1 MSYYCNHCMSEL
13 ENKAEKCPFCGN
25 GKTPVPAHHL
35 APGTILNGKFYVGEA
50 LGEGGFGITYIGRD
64 IKLDM
69 KIAIKEFYPN
79 GYVNRNN
86 TISPQ
91 VNDSVTAGRK
101 DFFQNGRT
109 RFLKEAQIL
118 ARFYGESGIVDV
130 RDFFEE
136 NNTAYIIMEY
146 LEGVDL
152 KTYLKQNGKLTPDQ
166 TINMLMPVMN
176 SLKKVHAQGLIHRD
190 ISPDNIMIVGDK
202 IKLLDFGAA
211 RTISAAANKSL
222 SVMLKPGYA
231 PEEQYRSKGNQGPWT
246 DIYALCATMY
256 KCITGVTPD
265 DATQRVF
272 SDEVKTPSAM
282 NIAIKPEIE
291 KAIMRGMSVHQ
302 SDRYQCIEE
311 LIKAL
316 QGIDIPLSASER
328 TIEAK
333 NEPAEA
339 IHTPDKKSNT
349 ATGTEAAAAAKP
361 FVNKQ
366 AEAVP
371 SALQSPIKS
380 NVTANTAYNA
390 ASAAAA
396 NNVFQTPVDNNQNV
410 FNQNEVHPFMKQN
423 GDTGRKNTKLLLGLL
438 IAILLIVIISLAVLL
453 VVMSNS
459 DKDSSDDDNDDKRNI
474 AVQTTE
480 EDEPE
485 EKSTKPDEVITTEE
499 KTTEEITAE
508 SIQPSENDKPD
519 NKDIVM
525 SDELFDFTFE
535 LEGVVYQL
543 PCEYED
549 FTDNGWTI
557 SSTDVNSETKISG
570 NNYDYFDMA
579 KDGREIRLYSYNM
592 SGNAKAI
599 KDCKIGG
606 IECYVSDKVDF
617 VIAKGVTPSTG
628 ADEIKKQ
635 FGVPGY
641 SSTGNDYESITYY
654 AEKDSSYNCVKFYIS
669 NDGRYSSI
677 DMKNFIESED
687 DKTVTNTERPDY
699 LNKYKEPEAMGND
712 LRSSVVK
719 IEGDLYQLPAPVS
732 VFIDK
737 GWQITQQSGDV
748 VAGGN
753 DYIYMKKDGK
763 NLDLRIVNYA
773 EYQTTVENC
782 AVTKVSVYD
791 GYGTSIIV
799 GSESNNITIGTA
811 KNDVDTLTGS
821 DFDYYEGT
829 NTHSYSYLEYK
840 ERDFGL
846 DISVDKE
853 SGKVSSIDISC
864 ETWAY

>member
-1 MSYYCNHCMSEL
+1 MSKYCSHCMSEL
-13 ENKAEKCPFCGN
+13 EVEAEKCPFCGN

-35 APGTILNGKFYVGEA
+35 LPGTILNGKFYVGES

-64 IKLDM
+64 INLDM

-101 DFFQNGRT
+101 NFFQNGRT

-166 TINMLMPVMN
+166 TIQMLMPVMN

-302 SDRYQCIEE
+302 ADRYQCIEE

-316 QGIDIPLSASER
+316 NGIDIPLSASER

-333 NEPAEA
+333 NEAADAMYMPNEEN
-339 IHTPDKKSNT
+339 KT
-349 ATGTEAAAAAKP
+349 ASGTEAAAAKP

-366 AEAVP
+366 AESEP
-371 SALQSPIKS
+371 TALQSPIKT
-380 NVTANTAYNA
+380 NETKNTAYGVN
-390 ASAAAA
+390 SAAAA
-396 NNVFQTPVDNNQNV
+396 NNVFQTPVDNKQNV
-410 FNQNEVHPFMKQN
+410 FNQNEIHPFMKQN
-423 GDTGRKNTKLLLGLL
+423 GDTGRKKTKLLLGLL
-438 IAILLIVIISLAVLL
+438 IAILLIVIISLAVIL
-453 VVMSNS
+453 VVTSNS
-459 DKDSSDDDNDDKRNI
+459 DKDSSDDDDNNNRNI
-474 AVQTTE
+474 SAQTT

-485 EKSTKPDEVITTEE
+485 EESTQPAEDITPEE
-499 KTTEEITAE
+499 KTTEGITAE
-508 SIQPSENDKPD
+508 STQAAESDKPD

-543 PCEYED
+543 PCDYEC
-549 FTDNGWTI
+549 FTNNGWTI
-557 SSTDVNSETKISG
+557 SSRNVNSDTKIAG

-579 KDGREIRLYSYNM
+579 RDGREITVYSYNA
-592 SGNAKAI
+592 SGNAKSI

-606 IECYVSDKVDF
+606 IECYVSDNVDF

-641 SSTGNDYESITYY
+641 SNTGNDYETITYY

-669 NDGRYSSI
+669 NDARYSSI

-687 DKTVTNTERPDY
+687 DKTITNAERPDY
-699 LNKYKEPEAMGND
+699 LNKYKEPTALGKD
-712 LRSSVVK
+712 FKSSVVK

-732 VFIDK
+732 AFIDK
-737 GWQITQQSGDV
+737 GWQITQHSGDV

-763 NLDLRIVNYA
+763 ELDLRIVNYA

-811 KNDVDTLTGS
+811 KNEVDTLTGS

-829 NTHSYSYLEYK
+829 YSHSYSYSEFD

-853 SGKVSSIDISC
+853 SGKVSSIDVSC

>member
-1 MSYYCNHCMSEL
+1 MSKYCSHCMSEL
-13 ENKAEKCPFCGN
+13 EVEAEKCPFCGN

-35 APGTILNGKFYVGEA
+35 LPGTILNGKFYVGEA

-64 IKLDM
+64 INLDM

-152 KTYLKQNGKLTPDQ
+152 KTYLKQNGRLTPEQ
-166 TINMLMPVMN
+166 TVNMLMPVMN

-190 ISPDNIMIVGDK
+190 ISPDNVMIVGDK

-272 SDEVKTPSAM
+272 SDEVKRPSAL
-282 NIAIKPEIE
+282 NIEIRPEIE

-302 SDRYQCIEE
+302 SDRYQCIDD

-316 QGIDIPLSASER
+316 QGIDIPPSASER
-328 TIEAK
+328 TISAKDEA
-333 NEPAEA
+333 ADS
-339 IHTPDKKSNT
+339 IHTPDRKSNT
-349 ATGTEAAAAAKP
+349 AVGTEVQKAE
-361 FVNKQ
+361 KQ
-366 AEAVP
+366 AEFVP
-371 SALQSPIKS
+371 SALQSQIKS
-380 NVTANTAYNA
+380 NVTANTVNNA
-390 ASAAAA
+390 AASA
-396 NNVFQTPVDNNQNV
+396 NNVFPTPDGNNQNV
-410 FNQNEVHPFMKQN
+410 FNQNNVHPFMNQN
-423 GDTGRKNTKLLLGLL
+423 GNTGRKKSKSLLGLL
-438 IAILLIVIISLAVLL
+438 IAVLVIVIISL
-453 VVMSNS
+453 VVILIIMSNS
-459 DKDSSDDDNDDKRNI
+459 DKNSSDDDDDDKRNI
-474 AVQTTE
+474 AVHTTE

-485 EKSTKPDEVITTEE
+485 EKTTKPDEVITTEE
-499 KTTEEITAE
+499 ITTEDVTAE
-508 SIQPSENDKPD
+508 STQTSENDNTDK
-519 NKDIVM
+519 KDIVM
-525 SDELFDFTFE
+525 TDELFDFTFE

-557 SSTDVNSETKISG
+557 SSTGVNSDTKIPG
-570 NNYDYFDMA
+570 NSSDYLYMS
-579 KDGREIRLYSYNM
+579 KDGRKITVYPYNM

-606 IECYVSDKVDF
+606 IDCYGYNEVDF
-617 VIAKGVTPSTG
+617 VIAKGVTVAAS

-635 FGVPGY
+635 FGVPGD
-641 SSTGNDYESITYY
+641 SSIGDDYEYITYF
-654 AEKDSSYNCVKFYIS
+654 ADKDSYDNCVKFIIY
-669 NDGRYSSI
+669 NDAEYSSI
-677 DMKNFIESED
+677 TMKNFIESED

-699 LNKYKEPEAMGND
+699 LDKYKEPEAMGND
-712 LRSSVVK
+712 FKSSVVK
-719 IEGDLYQLPAPVS
+719 IEGDLYQLPVPVS

-737 GWQITQQSGDV
+737 GWQITQHSGDV

-763 NLDLRIVNYA
+763 ELDLRIVNYA

-811 KNDVDTLTGS
+811 KNEVDTLTGS

-829 NTHSYSYLEYK
+829 YSHSYSYSEFD

-853 SGKVSSIDISC
+853 SGKVSSIDVSC